1 MRSHTPAHP
10 AFDLHLKSQIPN
22 LEFQNLSAFTSAA
35 LCASAVRSNHPPP
48 TAMPD
53 LSSPPAAPPTL
64 PAASPP
70 APPRKRGCLVPTLIG
85 FIVVLLVIVGL
96 LLWFNRP
103 ITPVQLSAQEKA
115 VVEQKVEAIQ
125 QTKPESPSATPG
137 TTPPAEPKYEKG
149 SRDIVLTER
158 ELNGLLNE
166 QQLGDKLKF
175 ELGTDAVNVR
185 LETDLDKDLPFV
197 GGKRLKA
204 RARFLVKSD
213 ASGDHLVIEDV
224 TIWGISLPNDW
235 LGQLKGKDLLGEAI
249 GGKGGKIAGVEEMKI
264 EPGQLKIRL
273 KE

>member
-1 MRSHTPAHP
+1 
-10 AFDLHLKSQIPN
+10 
-22 LEFQNLSAFTSAA
+22 
-35 LCASAVRSNHPPP
+35 
-48 TAMPD
+48 MPD
-53 LSSPPAAPPTL
+53 LSSPAAPPAM

-85 FIVVLLVIVGL
+85 FIVVLLVLVGL

-103 ITPVQLSAQEKA
+103 IKPVQLSAQEKA

-125 QTKPESPSATPG
+125 QTQDKPASSPPATPG

-149 SRDIVLTER
+149 SRDIILTER

-175 ELGTDAVNVR
+175 ELGTDAINVR
-185 LETDLDKDLPFV
+185 LETDLDKDLPIV

-249 GGKGGKIAGVEEMKI
+249 GGQGGKIAGVEEMKI